1 MNRFFIP
8 TTWIQ
13 PPLVHFQGDTAHQ
26 IARVLRLTPGTVII
40 VLDGSPLERTVRL
53 LSVGKDQVEGEII
66 AEIPSAG
73 EPQIR
78 LTLYIAMTQRAK
90 FEWILQKG
98 TELGVSSFI
107 PVITSRSLVRET
119 AGESRKV
126 ERWEGILREAAEQC
140 GRGRIPDLQ
149 PSIPFPQALVN
160 GKEDNPLCLIAWEKE
175 TGRSLK
181 KSLSNLNIEKLV
193 KVAALIGPEGGL
205 TDEETYQ
212 AIEQGWLPISLG
224 RRILRMETA
233 ALTLTALI
241 MYELGDLNPPND
253 AEASS

>member
-13 PPLVHFQGDTAHQ
+13 PPLVHFQGETAHQ
-26 IARVLRLTPGTVII
+26 IARVLRLTPGTVVI

-53 LSVGKDQVEGEII
+53 LSVGKNRVEGEII
-66 AEIPSAG
+66 AEMPSTG
-73 EPQIR
+73 EPHIR
-78 LTLYIAMTQRAK
+78 LTLYIAMTQRTK

-119 AGESRKV
+119 AGESRKA

-140 GRGRIPDLQ
+140 TRGCIPEIQ
-149 PSIPFPQALVN
+149 PSMPFAQALVN
-160 GKEDNPLCLIAWEKE
+160 GMEDNQLCLIAWEKE
-175 TGRSLK
+175 SRRSLK
-181 KSLSNLNIEKLV
+181 NSLSNLNIEKLV

-205 TDEETYQ
+205 TDEETHQ

-233 ALTLTALI
+233 ALTLAALI
-241 MYELGDLNPPND
+241 MYELGDLNPPNG
-253 AEASS
+253 AEAGS